1 MNYHTTNPD
10 TLTIGAFDAP
20 PLLQQ
25 ERIFDPYECETLH
38 EAILGAVADYYGTTS
53 VELVQPGRDEPRA
66 THRLTAAYLIK
77 KITKMSNPKLAQL
90 IQRAN
95 HSTIPKLMLSVE
107 HKVQIGKISQED
119 IARLNAIVGE
129 IYSNWTYVEEEPEPE
144 PEPEPLPDASDVLG
158 DISHE
163 CD

>member
-1 MNYHTTNPD
+1 MNYFTENPN
-10 TLTIGAFDAP
+10 TLTMHSDGAP
-20 PLLQQ
+20 SLLQQ
-25 ERIFDPYECETLH
+25 ESVFDPHECETLP

-119 IARLNAIVGE
+119 IVRLNAIVGE

>member
-1 MNYHTTNPD
+1 MNYQITSPD

-25 ERIFDPYECETLH
+25 ERIFDPYDCDTLH
-38 EAILGAVADYYGTTS
+38 EAILGAVADYYGRTS

-66 THRLTAAYLIK
+66 TQRLTAAYMIK

-90 IQRAN
+90 IQRAS

-107 HKVQIGKISQED
+107 HKVEIGKISQED
-119 IARLNAIVGE
+119 IIRLNSIVGE
-129 IYSNWTYVEEEPEPE
+129 ISKNWTYVEKKNE
-144 PEPEPLPDASDVLG
+144 EPEPLPINGSSVLG
-158 DISHE
+158 KLSE
-163 CD
+163 K

>member
-1 MNYHTTNPD
+1 MKYYTSNPN
-10 TLTIGAFDAP
+10 TLTMGADGAT
-20 PLLQQ
+20 PLFQQ
-25 ERIFDPYECETLH
+25 ERVFSPQDCETLP
-38 EAILGAVADYYGTTS
+38 EAILGAVAHYYGTTS

-66 THRLTAAYLIK
+66 TQRLTAAYLIK

-119 IARLNAIVGE
+119 IIRLNSIVGE
-129 IYSNWTYVEEEPEPE
+129 ISKNWTYVEEVEEIE
-144 PEPEPLPDASDVLG
+144 EPEPLPDASNVLG
-158 DISHE
+158 DIE
-163 CD
+163 A

>member
-1 MNYHTTNPD
+1 MNYQTTSPD

-20 PLLQQ
+20 SLLQQ
-25 ERIFDPYECETLH
+25 ERSFDPHECETLP

-77 KITKMSNPKLAQL
+77 KIAKLSNTKLAQL
-90 IQRAN
+90 LQRGHA
-95 HSTIPKLMLSVE
+95 STVSHLMPSVE
-107 HKVQIGKISQED
+107 RKVASGKISQED
-119 IARLNAIVGE
+119 IVRLNAIVSE
-129 IYSNWTYVEEEPEPE
+129 IVKNWSY
-144 PEPEPLPDASDVLG
+144 
-158 DISHE
+158 E

>member
-1 MNYHTTNPD
+1 MNYQTTSPD

-25 ERIFDPYECETLH
+25 ERIFDPYDCDTLH

-66 THRLTAAYLIK
+66 TQRLTAAYLIK
-77 KITKMSNPKLAQL
+77 KIAKLSNTKLAKL
-90 IQRAN
+90 LQRGHA
-95 HSTIPKLMLSVE
+95 STVSHLMPSVE
-107 HKVQIGKISQED
+107 NKVKIGKISQED
-119 IARLNAIVGE
+119 IVRLNSIVGE
-129 IYSNWTYVEEEPEPE
+129 IVKNWDY
-144 PEPEPLPDASDVLG
+144 
-158 DISHE
+158 E

>member
-10 TLTIGAFDAP
+10 TLTIGALEAP

-25 ERIFDPYECETLH
+25 ERIFNPHDCDTLP
-38 EAILGAVADYYGTTS
+38 EAILGAVAHYYGTTS

-66 THRLTAAYLIK
+66 TQRLTAAYLIK

-119 IARLNAIVGE
+119 IVRLNSIVGD
-129 IYSNWTYVEEEPEPE
+129 IYSNWQYVEPEPE

>member
-1 MNYHTTNPD
+1 MNYHTTNPE
-10 TLTIGAFDAP
+10 TLTIGALDAP
-20 PLLQQ
+20 PLFQQ
-25 ERIFDPYECETLH
+25 ERIFSPHDCETLP

-66 THRLTAAYLIK
+66 TQRLTAAYLIK

-107 HKVQIGKISQED
+107 HKVAIGKISQED
-119 IARLNAIVGE
+119 IIRLNSIVGE
-129 IYSNWTYVEEEPEPE
+129 ISQNWTYVEEVEEIE
-144 PEPEPLPDASDVLG
+144 EPEPLPDASNVLG
-158 DISHE
+158 DIE
-163 CD
+163 A

>member
-1 MNYHTTNPD
+1 MNYYIENPS
-10 TLTIGAFDAP
+10 TLTMHSDGATA
-20 PLLQQ
+20 LLQQ
-25 ERIFDPYECETLH
+25 ERVFDPYGCETLS
-38 EAILGAVADYYGTTS
+38 EAILGAVAHYYGTTS

-95 HSTIPKLMLSVE
+95 HSTSGKLMLSVE

-119 IARLNAIVGE
+119 IVRLNAIVGD
-129 IYSNWTYVEEEPEPE
+129 IYSNWQYVEPEPE

-163 CD
+163 CN

>member
-10 TLTIGAFDAP
+10 TLTIGALEAP

-25 ERIFDPYECETLH
+25 ERVFRPNDCETLP
-38 EAILGAVADYYGTTS
+38 EAILGAVAHYYGTTS

-66 THRLTAAYLIK
+66 TQRLTAAYLIK

-119 IARLNAIVGE
+119 IVRLNSIVGD
-129 IYSNWTYVEEEPEPE
+129 IYSNWQYVEPEPE
-144 PEPEPLPDASDVLG
+144 PEPEPLPAVLAW
-158 DISHE
+158 HLRE
-163 CD
+163 L

>member
-1 MNYHTTNPD
+1 MKYYTENPN
-10 TLTIGAFDAP
+10 TLTMGADGAT

-25 ERIFDPYECETLH
+25 ERVFRPNDCETLP
-38 EAILGAVADYYGTTS
+38 EAILGAVAHYYGTTS
-53 VELVQPGRDEPRA
+53 VGLIQPGRDEPRA
-66 THRLTAAYLIK
+66 TQRLTAAYLIK

-119 IARLNAIVGE
+119 IVRLNAIVGD
-129 IYSNWTYVEEEPEPE
+129 IYSNWTYVEEVEEIE
-144 PEPEPLPDASDVLG
+144 EPEPLPEASDVLG

>member
-1 MNYHTTNPD
+1 MKYYTENPN
-10 TLTIGAFDAP
+10 TLTMGADGAT

-25 ERIFDPYECETLH
+25 ERVFRPNDCETLP
-38 EAILGAVADYYGTTS
+38 EAILGAVAHYYGTTS

-66 THRLTAAYLIK
+66 TQRLTAAYLIK

-107 HKVQIGKISQED
+107 HKVEIGKISQED
-119 IARLNAIVGE
+119 IIRLNSIVGE
-129 IYSNWTYVEEEPEPE
+129 ISKNWTYVEEVEEIE
-144 PEPEPLPDASDVLG
+144 EPEPLPEASDVLG